1 MPATSDQL
9 TVARSWIGT
18 SEEDATFH
26 ERYDRH
32 AAAEPGQA
40 PHVSLSLAIE
50 ESLRAQLAA
59 MILDQPSQIS
69 TGGDSF
75 GYGDNIRA
83 LQKHIEN
90 FVAQGGIP
98 DPDLVDSITGPSVAR
113 VHRTD
118 LR

>member
-1 MPATSDQL
+1 MPASPDQL

-18 SEEDATFH
+18 SEEDSVFQ
-26 ERYDRH
+26 ERYDRL
-32 AAAEPGQA
+32 AVPGRA
-40 PHVSLSLAIE
+40 PHVVLSMAIE
-50 ESLRAQLAA
+50 ESLRAQLAE

-75 GYGDNIRA
+75 GFGDNIRA
-83 LQKHIEN
+83 LMAHIDK

-98 DPDLVDSITGPSVAR
+98 DPDLVDSITGPSVGR
-113 VHRTD
+113 LHRPD